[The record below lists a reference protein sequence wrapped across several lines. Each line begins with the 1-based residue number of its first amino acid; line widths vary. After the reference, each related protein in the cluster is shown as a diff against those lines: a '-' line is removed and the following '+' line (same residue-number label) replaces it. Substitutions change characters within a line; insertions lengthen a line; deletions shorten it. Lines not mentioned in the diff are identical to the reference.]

1 MKYLRDTKL
10 SVSTYR
16 FRSRVLWKES
26 GIRRRNHTRDWCSVR
41 CSDKASFRTDQS

>member
-10 SVSTYR
+10 SVSTYQ

-26 GIRRRNHTRDWCSVR
+26 GIRRRNRARDWCSVR
-41 CSDKASFRTDQS
+41 CSGKASFCIDQS